1 MGTYPWDVYPKTALW
16 VHIQS
21 MGLQVIDIND
31 ASEDN
36 HSAVRERDA
45 QEIQTDTGRPL

>member
-1 MGTYPWDVYPKTALW
+1 MR
-16 VHIQS
+16 
-21 MGLQVIDIND
+21 LQVIDIND

-36 HSAVRERDA
+36 HSTVREKDA